1 MHHCKFPFT
10 VTLKCPRPF
19 SVIRPYEAG
28 SRHGAFN
35 FFFIF
40 YNCLLT
46 QLALILWER
55 EKKFELKLKRQLLV
69 RLVPDISVP
78 SDFLLTINVNNANFM
93 KELEKRKYDCY
104 T

>member
-1 MHHCKFPFT
+1 MG
-10 VTLKCPRPF
+10 L
-19 SVIRPYEAG
+19 
-28 SRHGAFN
+28 FN

-40 YNCLLT
+40 YNCLFT

-55 EKKFELKLKRQLLV
+55 EKKLELKLKRQLLV

-78 SDFLLTINVNNANFM
+78 SDFLLTVNVNNANFM